1 LPLSLLDVSRPLVS
15 AMSRAFVYPPP
26 VFESHVIGTQ
36 PNGEPITATQIE
48 MYSHVGTHIESPRHL
63 YRLGRTLDTYP
74 LDRFIGPGRAF
85 DLTGNM
91 AGPVGVAELTERA
104 AGLEPDSFVLL
115 RLGNSI
121 EAGTQDGPHAYL
133 SDEAAQWLVE
143 RGVRGVGV
151 DTSTP
156 DKHVSERAN
165 RFDLPV
171 HRILFAAD
179 VLIIENLGGQ
189 LADACGRSFSVH
201 AVPLHIPGSDSS
213 PVRVIVDLGE

>member
-1 LPLSLLDVSRPLVS
+1 MP
-15 AMSRAFVYPPP
+15 RAFVYPPP

-36 PNGEPITATQIE
+36 PNGEPITATQIQ
-48 MYSHVGTHIESPRHL
+48 MYSHVGTHIESARHL
-63 YRLGRTLDTYP
+63 YQAGRTLDSYS
-74 LDRFIGPGRAF
+74 LDRFIGPGRAW
-85 DLTGNM
+85 DLTGNGNL
-91 AGPVGVAELTERA
+91 AGPVGVAALAERA
-104 AGLEPDSFVLL
+104 GDLEPDSFVLL

-121 EAGTQDGPHAYL
+121 DTGTADGPHAYL
-133 SDEAAQWLVE
+133 SDEAARWLVE

-156 DKHVSERAN
+156 DKHVSERAH

-201 AVPLHIPGSDSS
+201 AVPLDISGSDSS
-213 PVRVIVDLGE
+213 PVRVVVDLGE